1 MDDVEALLS
10 VKDSVDSLLSVEA
23 LPASVYVP
31 DSIVEVQ
38 PAVEDSIY
46 VEVSASGEAPQEVP
60 VSVIEVPDSVEG
72 RQCARCGTL
81 HAGSVFSE
89 ACFHARRNARRCA
102 RCGLM
107 HEDYDLSA
115 QMLHDQVK
123 FECEI
128 YIPNMRTLRSK
139 AAFLGSAIS
148 FDRWKQKLRRTPD
161 SGNVKLRRKA
171 MFLAFK

>member
-10 VKDSVDSLLSVEA
+10 VKDSVDSLLSVEDSVEA

-128 YIPNMRTLRSK
+128 YIPNVH
-139 AAFLGSAIS
+139 
-148 FDRWKQKLRRTPD
+148 KLQMDGETIILPEE
-161 SGNVKLRRKA
+161 VIKKLDEHIHSVANKDH
-171 MFLAFK
+171 

>member
-60 VSVIEVPDSVEG
+60 VSVVEVPDSVEG
-72 RQCARCGTL
+72 R
-81 HAGSVFSE
+81 
-89 ACFHARRNARRCA
+89 
-102 RCGLM
+102 
-107 HEDYDLSA
+107 
-115 QMLHDQVK
+115 
-123 FECEI
+123 
-128 YIPNMRTLRSK
+128 
-139 AAFLGSAIS
+139 
-148 FDRWKQKLRRTPD
+148 
-161 SGNVKLRRKA
+161 
-171 MFLAFK
+171 